1 MTYLLI
7 FLAGILFI
15 QFIMPLLDGLLSV
28 VLLALEAKKAALS
41 EKVNESNIKMKQA
54 ATSAEEAMYPKPRQI
69 GFTAP
74 AEEYETEEDEDYDNE
89 DL

>member
-7 FLAGILFI
+7 FVAGILFV
-15 QFIMPLLDGLLSV
+15 QFIMPLLDGLLSW

-54 ATSAEEAMYPKPRQI
+54 ATSAAEANFPKPRTI

-74 AEEYETEEDEDYDNE
+74 AEEYETEEDEDYND